1 MAATVHMHKGQ
12 TTIMS
17 EKPTYKALETRIKQ
31 LEQTEKALI
40 ESEQKWRNILVN
52 IPQIGIALDPQA
64 KIVFANAHL
73 LKLTGWKAHEI
84 IDQDWFDLFI
94 PENIRE
100 EVRKVF
106 ITVMS
111 QQDTPGFS
119 TYENQI
125 VTKSGELRD
134 VAWSNVLTKDA
145 QGHILDVTCLGI
157 DLTERNQFEANLH
170 ESERFL
176 TTIFNSI
183 QDGISVLDPEL
194 HVVRVNQ
201 AMKNWYAHMLPLE
214 GKKCYEVYHGR
225 SKACNKCPS
234 IRALRTGKLEMNEVP
249 YIGQEEET
257 GVMELFAFPM
267 IDDSGIP
274 QGVVE
279 YVRNVT
285 DRKRAETALRESE
298 ERFRAFVEKSPLGI
312 SLIADNGEYKYINPQ
327 FTNIFGYTIE
337 DIPTGNAW
345 FNTSFPDKEYR
356 QKVIRRWIDDK
367 NQINIGQARPRV
379 FSVTCKDGAQKKIHF
394 RPVTMENHDQF
405 VIYED
410 ITEKSILEQQLVQ
423 AQKFEAIGTLAGGIA
438 HNFNNILMGIQGR
451 SSLMSLELEP
461 SHPNLEH
468 IKSIEK
474 CVQSA
479 TGLTKQLLG
488 FARGGKYEVKPINI
502 NDLVLNSAT
511 MFSRTRKEINVHTKI
526 HQSKL
531 LVDADRGQIEQ
542 VFLNLYINAW
552 QAMPGGGELYLETSA
567 VALDDNDCKPFD
579 AKPGRYAKVSV
590 TDTGIGMNENTRH
603 RIFDPFFTT
612 KEKSRGTGLGLASA
626 YGIIK
631 NHGGIIT
638 VNSKMNHGTTF
649 DIFLQIS
656 EKEIHPEIATDRAMV
671 KGSGTILL
679 VDDEDMI
686 INVSQ
691 ALLEKLGY
699 QVIAVKSGEEA
710 VEVVLRMGSG
720 IDLVILDM
728 IMPGMDGGTTFDRIR
743 EIHPRMPVLLSSGYA
758 VDGQSSEILR
768 RGCNG
773 FIQKPFNIAKLS
785 QKIRKIVEAAKGGS

>member
-1 MAATVHMHKGQ
+1 
-12 TTIMS
+12 MS

-52 IPQIGIALDPQA
+52 IPQIGIALDTQA
-64 KIVFANAHL
+64 KIVFANAHF
-73 LKLTGWKAHEI
+73 LKITGWKAHEI
-84 IDQDWFDLFI
+84 VDQDWFDLFI

-111 QQDTPGFS
+111 QQDTLGFS
-119 TYENQI
+119 TSENQI

-157 DLTERNQFEANLH
+157 DFTERNQFEANLH

-201 AMKNWYAHMLPLE
+201 SMKNWYAHMLPLE

-225 SKACNKCPS
+225 SKACNKCPT

-249 YIGQEEET
+249 FLGQKGEA

-298 ERFRAFVEKSPLGI
+298 ERFRALVEKSPLGI

-345 FNTSFPDKEYR
+345 FKRSFPDKEYR
-356 QKVIRRWIDDK
+356 KEIIRRWIDDK
-367 NQINIGQARPRV
+367 KQINIGQARPRV

-410 ITEKSILEQQLVQ
+410 ITEKSILEQQLLQ
-423 AQKFEAIGTLAGGIA
+423 SQKFEAIGTLAGGIA

-468 IKSIEK
+468 IKSIEECIK
-474 CVQSA
+474 SA

-488 FARGGKYEVKPINI
+488 FARGGKYEVKPIDI
-502 NDLVLNSAT
+502 NELVLNSAN
-511 MFSRTRKEINVHTKI
+511 MFSRTRKEINIHTKI
-526 HQSKL
+526 FQTQL
-531 LVDADRGQIEQ
+531 IVDADRGQIEQ
-542 VFLNLYINAW
+542 VLLNLYINAW

-567 VALDDNDCKPFD
+567 IAMDDNDCAPFD
-579 AKPGRYAKVSV
+579 AKPGRYAHVSV
-590 TDTGIGMNENTRH
+590 TDTGIGMNEKTRR

-638 VNSKMNHGTTF
+638 VNSKRNHGTTF
-649 DIFLQIS
+649 NIYLQIS
-656 EKEIHPEIATDRAMV
+656 EKDIHPEIATDREMV

-699 QVIAVKSGEEA
+699 QVIAAKSGEEA
-710 VEVVLRMGSG
+710 TQVVLRMGSG

-743 EIHPRMPVLLSSGYA
+743 KIHPRMPVLLSSGYA

-785 QKIRKIVEAAKGGS
+785 QKIRKIVEAAKGGN